1 MEKWD
6 ARPLQS
12 TSGMQAYDWN
22 VLELESRQNLHSKIR
37 ELIELTIHSTLSSR
51 EIQKRLHL
59 CQAEFGKRFAFQL
72 VRSLQRTD
80 IDEREAIVW
89 LLTQLQDQYTVPLL
103 QKLSQQSHQSRAV
116 RLSAS
121 LALAGLGETREM
133 QTTPPPRLYAIS

>member
-12 TSGMQAYDWN
+12 THNTQYGWN

-37 ELIELTIHSTLSSR
+37 ELIDLTLHSPLSTR
-51 EIQKRLHL
+51 DMQHCLHL
-59 CQAEFGKRFAFQL
+59 CQAEFGKLFAFQL

-80 IDEREAIVW
+80 VDEREAVVW
-89 LLTQLQDQYTVPLL
+89 LITQLQDQYTVPLL
-103 QKLSQQSHQSRAV
+103 QKLSQQQHQSRAV

-121 LALAGLGETREM
+121 LALAGMGETKEM